1 MPKSLTSRLQASSI
15 ASLLE
20 VVAEGEVAEH
30 LEEGVVARGV
40 ADVVEVVVLAA
51 GAHALLR
58 GRRRVVGARLLAGE
72 HVLELH
78 HAGVGEHERGIVAR
92 HKRRRR
98 HDLMALL
105 LEEIE
110 ERSADLVDARHR
122 IAFGK
127 ALGAAPR
134 GPHSRFAGPIRRG
147 SDAFMSSARGA
158 FYRFGQTFAVSRHLS
173 PSLSKSEGA
182 RAPNDRHPFCNAG
195 SLSAP
200 AAVRLCM
207 QVEGAKHIRGRA
219 FGPTRHSRRA
229 IVVPGPRAAA
239 LCQLRFELGRRSRRA
254 AVQSITGV
262 AQPRTPAPAL

>member
-1 MPKSLTSRLQASSI
+1 MPKSFDEQLPGQLDRA
-15 ASLLE
+15 LLE

-78 HAGVGEHERGIVAR
+78 HAGVGEHQGRIVAR

-98 HDLMALL
+98 HDLVALL

-122 IAFGK
+122 IAFGIS
-127 ALGAAPR
+127 
-134 GPHSRFAGPIRRG
+134 SRRRRRLRFSEPPPSIRRTYPSG
-147 SDAFMSSARGA
+147 MGGLNVKRLRRFLPREAPQPSSRKPTRSGGYPGPSDRVIEAPAR
-158 FYRFGQTFAVSRHLS
+158 
-173 PSLSKSEGA
+173 P
-182 RAPNDRHPFCNAG
+182 AG
-195 SLSAP
+195 SLSWVP
-200 AAVRLCM
+200 D
-207 QVEGAKHIRGRA
+207 RA
-219 FGPTRHSRRA
+219 RHS
-229 IVVPGPRAAA
+229 PRASGMTDV
-239 LCQLRFELGRRSRRA
+239 ELGLRGMDPHSSSA
-254 AVQSITGV
+254 AEICIGFGH
-262 AQPRTPAPAL
+262 